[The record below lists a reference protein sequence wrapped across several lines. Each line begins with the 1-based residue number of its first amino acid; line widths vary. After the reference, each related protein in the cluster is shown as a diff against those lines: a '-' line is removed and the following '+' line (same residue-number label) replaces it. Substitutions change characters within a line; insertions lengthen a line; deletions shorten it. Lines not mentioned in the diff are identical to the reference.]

1 LSADDV
7 IGGYE
12 LLRRIGKGGMAEVW
26 LGRKADAAKAGKTVA
41 VKLIAPHLAGQERYS
56 RMFRAEAE
64 LSAMLTHS
72 NIVQVFDEGEER
84 GISYL
89 VMEFVDG
96 INLVRLRE
104 ALKLLGDD
112 APLAVGA
119 RLSGRPGS
127 TDPAPARG
135 ARPRHDDRASRRGGG
150 ERATPPRAPD
160 HPPAPPPPREG
171 EAQAR
176 RRRAGTGAD
185 VDGGGGE

>member
-1 LSADDV
+1 MCKATAPEGPPDHGRLAAFMVNPGPLSADDV

-96 INLVRLRE
+96 INL
-104 ALKLLGDD
+104 
-112 APLAVGA
+112 
-119 RLSGRPGS
+119 
-127 TDPAPARG
+127 
-135 ARPRHDDRASRRGGG
+135 
-150 ERATPPRAPD
+150 
-160 HPPAPPPPREG
+160 
-171 EAQAR
+171 
-176 RRRAGTGAD
+176 
-185 VDGGGGE
+185 